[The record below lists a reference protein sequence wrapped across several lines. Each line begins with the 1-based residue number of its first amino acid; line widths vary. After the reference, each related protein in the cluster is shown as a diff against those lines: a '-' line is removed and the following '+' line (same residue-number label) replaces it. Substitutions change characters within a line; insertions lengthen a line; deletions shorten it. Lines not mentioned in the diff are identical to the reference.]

1 MGVAKMSKY
10 LENEFIELEKF
21 ERISVEKDDM
31 DLGRDDEQESVFKK
45 FSLETRG
52 GRKFYHSLKDEQL
65 IYVLKR
71 EAERLGH
78 SPAQAE
84 IFWVWRSYIKKR
96 FKKWPYALKA
106 AGLSRSSGKN
116 GKTIQEMK
124 NEAEQYR
131 VLLEKLREKAEEL
144 CRIPHPQ
151 EIPELAQKFKKHTD
165 SWNKVIADAG
175 IDRCFFKKHAKLFK
189 IENLDEETVENLDEV
204 LNLAYFLGRPPLK
217 SENPKELKENLIKRC
232 GSFRNVLFQIGLEP
246 VERINPFSSTKIHE
260 KEEGKRRT
268 HRAEIQD
275 CYYQVLNQDV
285 QTREDL
291 RKLYYIT
298 ETLGHIPNKKEADA
312 TLRRRLQCSCGS
324 WANAIYQ
331 LKYIKEGHEKEND
344 SKKDF
349 NRCFNSVYDG
359 FLDSLRRN

>member
-1 MGVAKMSKY
+1 M
-10 LENEFIELEKF
+10 
-21 ERISVEKDDM
+21 
-31 DLGRDDEQESVFKK
+31 
-45 FSLETRG
+45 
-52 GRKFYHSLKDEQL
+52 
-65 IYVLKR
+65 
-71 EAERLGH
+71 
-78 SPAQAE
+78 
-84 IFWVWRSYIKKR
+84 
-96 FKKWPYALKA
+96 
-106 AGLSRSSGKN
+106 
-116 GKTIQEMK
+116 
-124 NEAEQYR
+124 
-131 VLLEKLREKAEEL
+131 
-144 CRIPHPQ
+144 
-151 EIPELAQKFKKHTD
+151 
-165 SWNKVIADAG
+165 
-175 IDRCFFKKHAKLFK
+175 
-189 IENLDEETVENLDEV
+189 
-204 LNLAYFLGRPPLK
+204 AYFLGRPPLK
-217 SENPKELKENLIKRC
+217 SEIPKELKENLIKRC